1 MKINFFNGDRMDFKN
16 LNTLIQVV
24 ELGSFTRAGE
34 KLGYSQ
40 PTISFQIRQLEEE
53 LGVQLFDRINHS
65 ISLTSQGK
73 EVLAFA
79 YEICQRVNDM
89 EEQLKNN
96 QQVHGTVRI
105 GMADSMCSWLLDGQ
119 FATLRQQFP
128 GIFLQITTAS
138 TEGILQLLDQNEV
151 DLAYTLDRH
160 VYSRDYIIAGEE
172 KIDTHFVTAS
182 GDPLA
187 DSGAISMSKLVSLPC
202 ILTEHGMSYRSLLEQ
217 YLARH
222 SLQIDPILEIGNTDL
237 ICRLVEKGIGIAFLP
252 DYVTEQAVKAGSLAR
267 LQVKGLSIEIWKQL
281 LYHRNKSLTP
291 PIKTVMSFLLKKF
304 ECETQQN

>member
-1 MKINFFNGDRMDFKN
+1 MDLKN
-16 LNTLIQVV
+16 LSTFIQVV

-40 PTISFQIRQLEEE
+40 PTISFQIRQLEED

-65 ISLTSQGK
+65 ISLTSEGK
-73 EVLAFA
+73 EVLDFA
-79 YEICQRVNDM
+79 YEICQKVSDL
-89 EEQLKNN
+89 EEH
-96 QQVHGTVRI
+96 VRHDPEIHGTVRV
-105 GMADSMCSWLLDGQ
+105 GMADSMCSWLIEGQ

-128 GIFLQITTAS
+128 GVKLQITTAS

-160 VYSRDYIIAGEE
+160 VYHRDYIIAGEE
-172 KIDTHFVTAS
+172 KIDTHFVIS
-182 GDPLA
+182 SKDPLVNLG
-187 DSGAISMSKLVSLPC
+187 SVSMSKIVGLPC
-202 ILTEHGMSYRSLLEQ
+202 ILTEQGMSYRRILEQ
-217 YLARH
+217 HLAQH

-252 DYVTEQAVKAGSLAR
+252 DYVTEQSVQEGKLAR

-291 PIKTVMSFLLKKF
+291 PIKTVMSFLLKKLNN
-304 ECETQQN
+304 EKANIKLS

>member
-1 MKINFFNGDRMDFKN
+1 MDLKN
-16 LNTLIQVV
+16 LSTFIQVV

-53 LGVQLFDRINHS
+53 LGVRLFDRINHS
-65 ISLTSQGK
+65 ISLTSQGE
-73 EVLAFA
+73 EVLTFA
-79 YEICQRVNDM
+79 YEICQRVSDI
-89 EEQLKNN
+89 EEHLKNN
-96 QQVHGTVRI
+96 QEIHGTVRV
-105 GMADSMCSWLLDGQ
+105 GMADSMCSWLLEGQ

-128 GIFLQITTAS
+128 GVKLQITTAS

-160 VYSRDYIIAGEE
+160 VYHRDYSIAGEE
-172 KIDTHFVTAS
+172 KIDTHFVISAE
-182 GDPLA
+182 DPLV
-187 DSGAISMSKLVSLPC
+187 SLGPISMSKLVNLPC
-202 ILTEHGMSYRSLLEQ
+202 ILTEQGMSYRRLLEQ
-217 YLARH
+217 HLAQH

-252 DYVTEQAVKAGSLAR
+252 DYVTEQAVKEGKLAR

-291 PIKTVMSFLLKKF
+291 PIKTVMSFLLDKLDD
-304 ECETQQN
+304 ENNRDHCN

>member
-1 MKINFFNGDRMDFKN
+1 MDFKN
-16 LNTLIQVV
+16 LNTFIQVI

-40 PTISFQIRQLEEE
+40 PTVSFQIRQLEEE

-73 EVLAFA
+73 EVLTFA
-79 YEICQRVNDM
+79 YEICQKVSDI
-89 EEQLKNN
+89 EEHLKNN
-96 QQVHGTVRI
+96 QEVRGTVRI

-119 FATLRQQFP
+119 FATLRRQFP
-128 GIFLQITTAS
+128 GIKLQIMTAS

-160 VYSRDYIIAGEE
+160 VYHRDYVIAGEE
-172 KIDTHFVTAS
+172 RIDTHFVTAAD
-182 GDPLA
+182 DPFVNL
-187 DSGAISMSKLVSLPC
+187 GPISMSELVGLPC
-202 ILTEHGMSYRSLLEQ
+202 ILTEQGMSYRRLLEQ
-217 YLARH
+217 HLAQH

-252 DYVTEQAVKAGSLAR
+252 DYVIEQAVKERKLAK
-267 LQVKGLSIEIWKQL
+267 LQVEGLSIEIWKQL
-281 LYHRNKSLTP
+281 LYHRNKSMTP
-291 PIKTVMSFLLKKF
+291 PIKTVMSFILKKLNQ
-304 ECETQQN
+304 ENDTTKV

>member
-1 MKINFFNGDRMDFKN
+1 MMIIYFFYGDSMDLKN
-16 LNTLIQVV
+16 LSTFIQVV

-65 ISLTSQGK
+65 ISLTSQGR
-73 EVLAFA
+73 EVLSFA
-79 YEICQRVNDM
+79 YEICQKVSDL
-89 EEQLKNN
+89 EEH
-96 QQVHGTVRI
+96 VRHDPEIHGTVRV
-105 GMADSMCSWLLDGQ
+105 GMADSMCSWLMEGQ
-119 FATLRQQFP
+119 YATLRKQFP
-128 GIFLQITTAS
+128 GIKLQIMTAS
-138 TEGILQLLDQNEV
+138 TEGILQLLDKNEV

-160 VYSRDYIIAGEE
+160 VYHRDYIIAGEE
-172 KIDTHFVTAS
+172 KIDTHFVIAAK
-182 GDPLA
+182 DPLVNL
-187 DSGAISMSKLVSLPC
+187 GQLSMAKIVKLPC
-202 ILTEHGMSYRSLLEQ
+202 ILTESGMSYRRILEQ
-217 YLARH
+217 HLAQH

-252 DYVTEQAVKAGSLAR
+252 DYVTEQALQEGKLAR

-291 PIKTVMSFLLKKF
+291 PIKTVMSFLLEKL
-304 ECETQQN
+304 NN

>member
-1 MKINFFNGDRMDFKN
+1 MDFKN
-16 LNTLIQVV
+16 LNTFIQVV

-40 PTISFQIRQLEEE
+40 PTVSFQIRQLEEE

-73 EVLAFA
+73 EVLTFA
-79 YEICQRVNDM
+79 YEICQKVSDI
-89 EEQLKNN
+89 EEHLKNN
-96 QQVHGTVRI
+96 QEVRGTVRI

-119 FATLRQQFP
+119 FATLRRQFP
-128 GIFLQITTAS
+128 GIKLQIMTAS

-160 VYSRDYIIAGEE
+160 VYHRDYVIAGEE
-172 KIDTHFVTAS
+172 RIDTHFVTAAD
-182 GDPLA
+182 DPFVNL
-187 DSGAISMSKLVSLPC
+187 GPISMSELVGLPC
-202 ILTEHGMSYRSLLEQ
+202 ILTEQGMSYRRLLEQ
-217 YLARH
+217 HLAQH

-252 DYVTEQAVKAGSLAR
+252 DYVTEQAVKERKLAK
-267 LQVKGLSIEIWKQL
+267 LQVEGLSIEIWKQL
-281 LYHRNKSLTP
+281 LYHRNKSMTP
-291 PIKTVMSFLLKKF
+291 PIKTVMSFILKKLNQ
-304 ECETQQN
+304 ENDTTKV

>member
-1 MKINFFNGDRMDFKN
+1 MMFINIFYGDSMDLKN
-16 LNTLIQVV
+16 LNTFIQVV

-65 ISLTSQGK
+65 ISLTSQGR
-73 EVLAFA
+73 EVLSFA
-79 YEICQRVNDM
+79 YEICQKVSDL
-89 EEQLKNN
+89 EEH
-96 QQVHGTVRI
+96 VHHDPEIHGTVRV
-105 GMADSMCSWLLDGQ
+105 GMADSMCSWLMEGQ
-119 FATLRQQFP
+119 YATLRKQFP
-128 GIFLQITTAS
+128 GIKLQIMTAS
-138 TEGILQLLDQNEV
+138 TEGILQLLDKNEV

-160 VYSRDYIIAGEE
+160 VYHRDYIIAGEE
-172 KIDTHFVTAS
+172 KIDTHFVIAAK
-182 GDPLA
+182 DPLVNL
-187 DSGAISMSKLVSLPC
+187 GQLSMAKIVELPC
-202 ILTEHGMSYRSLLEQ
+202 ILTESGMSYRRILEQ
-217 YLARH
+217 HLAQH

-252 DYVTEQAVKAGSLAR
+252 DYVTEQALQEGKLAR

-291 PIKTVMSFLLKKF
+291 PIKTVMSFLLEKL
-304 ECETQQN
+304 NN